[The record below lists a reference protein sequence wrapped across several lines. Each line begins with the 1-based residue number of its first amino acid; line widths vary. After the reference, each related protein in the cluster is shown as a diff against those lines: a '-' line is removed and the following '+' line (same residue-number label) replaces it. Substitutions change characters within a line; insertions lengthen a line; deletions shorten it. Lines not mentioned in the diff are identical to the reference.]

1 MEDPP
6 TTKARSQ
13 GTAMQGFSFLACS
26 LVGRFPS
33 HRAGRNTL
41 QIAPQCLIRVHP
53 FNLEFNDLLSLG
65 SMQGALCRPKT
76 HFQEDI
82 RRPEFRLLRMTDP
95 TVYLGTRPRL
105 SRHFYKAHGLGND
118 YLVFEVVEGDQASWI
133 ATPENVAMVC
143 GPHRGLASDGLVVV
157 MLDQSLRS
165 PAHAVVSLRMFNPD
179 GSEFERSGNGLRVLA
194 ASLSGLE
201 PRLSII
207 DAKVGG
213 GEVRIHVHGMTDGT
227 FDISVEMGVARLGPE
242 AIGAGSGLLHGESEP
257 YTLMGPEGEKL
268 EVVPVSIG
276 NPHVVILT
284 DPQEESFSEERL
296 SVLGPFIASHPDIP
310 AGTNVQLARSQHG
323 RGQACIWERGVGR
336 TAASGTSSCAVA
348 VALVVTGA
356 LPFGAV
362 LIDMPG
368 GQLSVSVHNSLEI
381 TLRGPVTS
389 VMSGTI
395 EDGLLAKF
403 EPVS

>member
-1 MEDPP
+1 MSEY
-6 TTKARSQ
+6 TTSV
-13 GTAMQGFSFLACS
+13 LAWIQRP
-26 LVGRFPS
+26 V
-33 HRAGRNTL
+33 
-41 QIAPQCLIRVHP
+41 LIKY
-53 FNLEFNDLLSLG
+53 DLGEPKSV
-65 SMQGALCRPKT
+65 KT
-76 HFQEDI
+76 HLERD
-82 RRPEFRLLRMTDP
+82 RRRLNFLLFFMTDP
-95 TVYLGTRPRL
+95 TAYRGLRPKL
-105 SRHFYKAHGLGND
+105 SKRFYKAHGLGND
-118 YLVFEVVEGDQASWI
+118 YLVFERFEDDEGYWV
-133 ATPENVAMVC
+133 ATPKNVSIVC
-143 GPHRGLASDGLVVV
+143 DPHRGLGSDGIVAL
-157 MLDQSLRS
+157 LSERS
-165 PAHAVVSLRMFNPD
+165 VKSPTQLSVSLRMFNPD

-194 ASLSGLE
+194 AYLSGLE
-201 PRLSII
+201 PRLSVI

-348 VALVVTGA
+348 VALVVTGS

>member
-1 MEDPP
+1 M
-6 TTKARSQ
+6 R
-13 GTAMQGFSFLACS
+13 GAM
-26 LVGRFPS
+26 
-33 HRAGRNTL
+33 
-41 QIAPQCLIRVHP
+41 
-53 FNLEFNDLLSLG
+53 
-65 SMQGALCRPKT
+65 CRPKM
-76 HFQEDI
+76 HFYQDI
-82 RRPEFRLLRMTDP
+82 RRLAFRLLRMTDP
-95 TVYLGTRPRL
+95 TVYLGARPRL
-105 SRHFYKAHGLGND
+105 SKHFYKAHGLGND
-118 YLVFEVVEGDQASWI
+118 YLVFEMVDRDQASWV

-143 GPHRGLASDGLVVV
+143 DSHRGLASDGLVVV
-157 MLDQSLRS
+157 MSDQSLRS
-165 PAHAVVSLRMFNPD
+165 PGHTVVSLRMFNPD

-194 ASLSGLE
+194 AYLSGLD
-201 PRLSII
+201 PRLSVI

-213 GEVRIHVHGMTDGT
+213 GKVRIHVHSMVDGT

-242 AIGAGSGLLHGESEP
+242 AIGAGSRILHGESEP
-257 YTLMGPEGEKL
+257 YTLIGPEGEKL

-276 NPHVVILT
+276 NPHVVILA
-284 DPQEESFSEERL
+284 DSHDELFSEKRL

-310 AGTNVQLARSQHG
+310 AGTNVQLARAQHG

-336 TAASGTSSCAVA
+336 TASSGTSSCAVA
-348 VALVVTGA
+348 VALAVTGA

-395 EDGLLAKF
+395 EDGLFSRF